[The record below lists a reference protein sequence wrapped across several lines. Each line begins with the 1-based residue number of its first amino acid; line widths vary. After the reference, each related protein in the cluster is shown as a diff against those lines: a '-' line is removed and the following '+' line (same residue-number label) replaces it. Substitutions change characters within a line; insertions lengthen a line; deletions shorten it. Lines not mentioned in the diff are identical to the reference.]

1 MVFKSFE
8 LDSDWLPCF
17 SIFLKGLETELF
29 QEKLYIQIIDDYTV
43 LEISRHQH
51 ASSPAGSELEVLAKI
66 KQ

>member
-1 MVFKSFE
+1 MASMFF
-8 LDSDWLPCF
+8 LF
-17 SIFLKGLETELF
+17 FLKAWKLLF